1 MAYSD
6 TIQRM
11 IKFLFQINGAKENWK
26 ELRYES
32 KEAESFWTIQRI
44 ATKNQRW
51 ISVKK
56 EKEEKE
62 DLHILIFASIQ
73 GL

>member
-1 MAYSD
+1 
-6 TIQRM
+6 M
-11 IKFLFQINGAKENWK
+11 IKFPFQINGAKENWK

-32 KEAESFWTIQRI
+32 KEEAESFSTIQRI
-44 ATKNQRW
+44 ATKNQHW

-56 EKEEKE
+56 EKKEKE
-62 DLHILIFASIQ
+62 DLYILIFASVQ